1 MDNSE
6 ALEIS
11 RSAILRRV
19 RAASSCRRF
28 SSAILAAD
36 AVTEADDTTDPF
48 PAALTTDPLGGR
60 DRIVIGTGP
69 EFPWS
74 CIDDKVW
81 DGCCGMGEGGVV
93 GLSTVRCPLRCPGAV
108 VHEVVDDVDEEIEVD
123 SSPTAV
129 AAPELLEDPIPNP
142 APESDDMDETI
153 EGPDEE
159 GIEDRDE
166 ASTLMDAPAA
176 IRIGLALLEGVE
188 FVEVAM
194 EGELLLF
201 RGGAVVVRVRPRGVF
216 APEPAGDAPES
227 ASARPFDERLIP
239 PLTPAC
245 PPENSW
251 ISSTESSETV
261 PSSDEDA
268 TDPLG
273 RRCTPPIGSR
283 PPTPRCSLPGPGLG
297 PPRGWFPFLMD
308 AIVVV
313 ELEERTLTGREE

>member
-36 AVTEADDTTDPF
+36 AVAEADDTTDPL

-60 DRIVIGTGP
+60 ERIVIGTCP

-74 CIDDKVW
+74 CIDDKVR
-81 DGCCGMGEGGVV
+81 DGCCGMAEGGVA

-108 VHEVVDDVDEEIEVD
+108 VHEVVDDVDEEIEVE

-129 AAPELLEDPIPNP
+129 AVPELLDDPSPSP

-159 GIEDRDE
+159 GIVDRDE
-166 ASTLMDAPAA
+166 ASTLMEAPAA

-188 FVEVAM
+188 LVDVAM

-201 RGGAVVVRVRPRGVF
+201 RGGAVVVRVRPLF
-216 APEPAGDAPES
+216 TPEPAGDAPES
-227 ASARPFDERLIP
+227 ASARPLDERLIP

-268 TDPLG
+268 TDPLA
-273 RRCTPPIGSR
+273 RR
-283 PPTPRCSLPGPGLG
+283 
-297 PPRGWFPFLMD
+297 
-308 AIVVV
+308 
-313 ELEERTLTGREE
+313 